1 MNYKDIL
8 LKKSSEISKDKDFLF
23 TVSKL
28 VKTDNEAKL
37 ILDYI
42 EQNKDEQ
49 FESILSLILEICNK
63 RKQSKNTLKSKKTI
77 NNKHKAPL
85 WGVFII
91 QK

>member
-1 MNYKDIL
+1 MRFKIIPDNNIPTNKMQLTNPL
-8 LKKSSEISKDKDFLF
+8 LVALF
-23 TVSKL
+23 VKNGKTCSNPKL

-63 RKQSKNTLKSKKTI
+63 RKQSKNTLKS
-77 NNKHKAPL
+77 
-85 WGVFII
+85 
-91 QK
+91 

>member
-8 LKKSSEISKDKDFLF
+8 VKKSSEISKDKDFLF

-63 RKQSKNTLKSKKTI
+63 RKQSKNTLKSKK
-77 NNKHKAPL
+77 K
-85 WGVFII
+85 
-91 QK
+91 

>member
-63 RKQSKNTLKSKKTI
+63 RKQSKNTLKS
-77 NNKHKAPL
+77 
-85 WGVFII
+85 
-91 QK
+91 

>member
-8 LKKSSEISKDKDFLF
+8 VKKSSEISKDKDFLF

-28 VKTDNEAKL
+28 VKTDDEAKL

-42 EQNKDEQ
+42 QQNKDEQ

-63 RKQSKNTLKSKKTI
+63 RKQDKNTLK
-77 NNKHKAPL
+77 P
-85 WGVFII
+85 
-91 QK
+91 

>member
-8 LKKSSEISKDKDFLF
+8 VKKSSEISKDKDFLF

-63 RKQSKNTLKSKKTI
+63 RKQSKSTLKS
-77 NNKHKAPL
+77 
-85 WGVFII
+85 
-91 QK
+91 

>member
-8 LKKSSEISKDKDFLF
+8 VKKSSEISKDNDFLF

-63 RKQSKNTLKSKKTI
+63 RKQSKNTLKS
-77 NNKHKAPL
+77 
-85 WGVFII
+85 
-91 QK
+91 

>member
-8 LKKSSEISKDKDFLF
+8 VKKSSEISKDKDFLF

-28 VKTDNEAKL
+28 VKTDDEAKL

-42 EQNKDEQ
+42 QQNKDEQ

-63 RKQSKNTLKSKKTI
+63 RKQDKNTLKS
-77 NNKHKAPL
+77 
-85 WGVFII
+85 
-91 QK
+91 

>member
-1 MNYKDIL
+1 MNYKEIL
-8 LKKSSEISKDKDFLF
+8 VKKSSEISKDKDFLF

-63 RKQSKNTLKSKKTI
+63 RKQSKSTLKS
-77 NNKHKAPL
+77 
-85 WGVFII
+85 
-91 QK
+91 

>member
-8 LKKSSEISKDKDFLF
+8 VKKSSEISKDKDFLF

-63 RKQSKNTLKSKKTI
+63 RKQNKNTLKS
-77 NNKHKAPL
+77 
-85 WGVFII
+85 
-91 QK
+91 

>member
-1 MNYKDIL
+1 MSYKDIL
-8 LKKSSEISKDKDFLF
+8 IKKSSEISKDKDFLF

-63 RKQSKNTLKSKKTI
+63 RKRNKNTLKS
-77 NNKHKAPL
+77 
-85 WGVFII
+85 
-91 QK
+91 

>member
-8 LKKSSEISKDKDFLF
+8 VKKSSEISKDKDFLF

-63 RKQSKNTLKSKKTI
+63 RKQNKNTSKS
-77 NNKHKAPL
+77 
-85 WGVFII
+85 
-91 QK
+91 

>member
-1 MNYKDIL
+1 MSYKDIL
-8 LKKSSEISKDKDFLF
+8 VKKSSEISKDKDFLF

-63 RKQSKNTLKSKKTI
+63 RKQNKNTLK
-77 NNKHKAPL
+77 
-85 WGVFII
+85 F
-91 QK
+91 

>member
-8 LKKSSEISKDKDFLF
+8 IKKSSEISKDKDFLF

-63 RKQSKNTLKSKKTI
+63 RKQNKNTLKS
-77 NNKHKAPL
+77 
-85 WGVFII
+85 
-91 QK
+91 

>member
-8 LKKSSEISKDKDFLF
+8 VKKSSEISKDKDFLF

-63 RKQSKNTLKSKKTI
+63 RKQSKNTLKS
-77 NNKHKAPL
+77 
-85 WGVFII
+85 
-91 QK
+91 

>member
-8 LKKSSEISKDKDFLF
+8 VKKSSEISKDKDFLF

-63 RKQSKNTLKSKKTI
+63 RKQSKNTLKSKK
-77 NNKHKAPL
+77 NKL
-85 WGVFII
+85 
-91 QK
+91 

>member
-1 MNYKDIL
+1 MNYKDVL
-8 LKKSSEISKDKDFLF
+8 VKKSSEISKDKDFLF

-63 RKQSKNTLKSKKTI
+63 RKQSKNTLKS
-77 NNKHKAPL
+77 
-85 WGVFII
+85 
-91 QK
+91 

>member
-8 LKKSSEISKDKDFLF
+8 VKKSSEISKDKDFLF

-42 EQNKDEQ
+42 EQNKNEQ

-63 RKQSKNTLKSKKTI
+63 RKQNKNTLKS
-77 NNKHKAPL
+77 
-85 WGVFII
+85 
-91 QK
+91 

>member
-1 MNYKDIL
+1 MSYKDIL
-8 LKKSSEISKDKDFLF
+8 VKKSSEISKDKDFLF

-63 RKQSKNTLKSKKTI
+63 RKQNKNTLKS
-77 NNKHKAPL
+77 
-85 WGVFII
+85 
-91 QK
+91 

>member
-1 MNYKDIL
+1 MSYKDIL
-8 LKKSSEISKDKDFLF
+8 VKKSSEISKDKDFLF

-63 RKQSKNTLKSKKTI
+63 RKRNKSTLKS
-77 NNKHKAPL
+77 
-85 WGVFII
+85 
-91 QK
+91 